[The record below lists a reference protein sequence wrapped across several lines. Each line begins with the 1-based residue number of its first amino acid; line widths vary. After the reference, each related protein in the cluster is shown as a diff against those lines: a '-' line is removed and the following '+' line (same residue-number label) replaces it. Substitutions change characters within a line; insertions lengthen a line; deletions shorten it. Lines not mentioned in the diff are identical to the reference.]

1 MRFITPPTRRDMAK
15 PQLLKIAALAT
26 LIVAQYD
33 AWGNYQYLG
42 YCQSSN
48 VVYSYSITGRME
60 WP

>member
-1 MRFITPPTRRDMAK
+1 MSN

-33 AWGNYQYLG
+33 AWDNFQYLR
-42 YCQSSN
+42 YCQRDN
-48 VVYSYSITGRME
+48 VVYSYSITGWME